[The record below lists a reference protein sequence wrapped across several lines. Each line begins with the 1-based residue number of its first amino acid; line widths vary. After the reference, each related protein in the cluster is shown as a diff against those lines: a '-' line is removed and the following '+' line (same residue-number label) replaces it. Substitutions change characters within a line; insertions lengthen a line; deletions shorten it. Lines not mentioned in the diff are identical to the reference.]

1 MLRYL
6 NFVLWYYVKPPWD
19 SGVSPPELLDFIANH
34 PAGNAIDLGC
44 GTGTNILTLA
54 KHDWQVT
61 GVDFA
66 PRAVQLAKRK
76 AQNAKVTTAI
86 SVDDVT
92 RLKGI
97 TGPFDLALDIGCFHS
112 IEDRAAYLSTLN
124 RILKRGGNWLMYGFF
139 KSAAQPSGSGLSERD
154 LDLIQSIGLQLLSR
168 QDGTDKRGRSSAW
181 FLFKKS

>member
-19 SGVSPPELLDFIANH
+19 SGISPPELLDYIANH

-44 GTGTNILTLA
+44 GSGTNILTLT
-54 KHDWQVT
+54 KHNWQVT

-76 AQNAKVTTAI
+76 AQNAKITAAI
-86 SVDDVT
+86 SVADVT

-124 RILKRGGNWLMYGFF
+124 RILKRGGHWLMYGFF
-139 KSAAQPSGSGLSERD
+139 KSAALPSGSGLSEVE
-154 LDLIQSIGLQLLSR
+154 LDLIRSTGFQLLSR
-168 QDGTDKRGRSSAW
+168 QDGTDKRGRPSAW
-181 FLFKKS
+181 FLFNKS